1 MYNDSFSVFLLGF
14 IYSAADSLADSHVP
28 THYHFSEEPQQSFWF
43 QLSFTLQ
50 THSLVHTS
58 NFLNSIRMQIS
69 PFQALNISPRSRKK
83 NIPAVN
89 NSNLLSK
96 EVDKTETIGNHIIA
110 IKKVHD

>member
-1 MYNDSFSVFLLGF
+1 
-14 IYSAADSLADSHVP
+14 
-28 THYHFSEEPQQSFWF
+28 
-43 QLSFTLQ
+43 
-50 THSLVHTS
+50 
-58 NFLNSIRMQIS
+58 MQIS